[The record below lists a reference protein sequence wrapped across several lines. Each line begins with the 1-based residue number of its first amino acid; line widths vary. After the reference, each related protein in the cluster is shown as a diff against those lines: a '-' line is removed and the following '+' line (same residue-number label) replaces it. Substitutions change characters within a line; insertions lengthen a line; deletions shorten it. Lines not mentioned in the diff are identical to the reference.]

1 MLATETLFDAV
12 LVAAAQTV
20 TEARRLYDAGAI
32 SDDTLTLALDV
43 YAVTRRSVPGGYVV
57 PVEARVSAPP
67 PCFGVDLAEPGPAID
82 YAARLREF
90 FRAAKPAPLPPPAP
104 APLERATSTDV
115 VTIEELRRLRAEKKG
130 SR

>member
-1 MLATETLFDAV
+1 MLATETLFDAI

-67 PCFGVDLAEPGPAID
+67 SGVGIDLAEPSPAID

-90 FRAAKPAPLPPPAP
+90 FRAAKSAPLPPPAP
-104 APLERATSTDV
+104 APVERTAPSNV
-115 VTIEELRRLRAEKKG
+115 VTIEELRRNRQAKR